1 LRVSPDL
8 VKQGIHANV
17 LIKEI
22 AAIVE
27 GAGGGKKDTAQA
39 GGKNTKGVIIAF
51 DKIQEMLENP

>member
-1 LRVSPDL
+1 M
-8 VKQGIHANV
+8 